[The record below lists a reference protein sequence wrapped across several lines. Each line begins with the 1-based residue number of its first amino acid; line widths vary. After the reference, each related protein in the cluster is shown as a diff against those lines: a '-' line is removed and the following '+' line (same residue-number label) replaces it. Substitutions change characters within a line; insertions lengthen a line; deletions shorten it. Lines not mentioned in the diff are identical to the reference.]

1 MVIKSKEILY
11 GIQYNEVQDN
21 IIEQV
26 WLDIVVH
33 VPNKKKTGDH
43 YFLGAEIS
51 SNAKSTFCRFNQ
63 SRNMCFILLSLPT

>member
-33 VPNKKKTGDH
+33 VPNKKK
-43 YFLGAEIS
+43 LGTIIFWVLKFHLMPKVHFVGLTKAETC
-51 SNAKSTFCRFNQ
+51 ALFC
-63 SRNMCFILLSLPT
+63 